1 MYSPLTG
8 HLDVITS
15 KSNSSI
21 YDYVFV
27 YQNIPFTLIE
37 QLALRCE
44 KINELPTNS
53 KDRKHAEWLQS
64 KWHIKFAQR
73 IFEFVVSARSSCIVK
88 NTSLFWWQIEPQKCR
103 HNICFC
109 SCFHFASLC
118 IWLCKLSIHGTHR
131 KRQKKTRTLN
141 IELRGVRK
149 RESVCA
155 QIQFRNIRIIDS
167 STVNLWL
174 RSQFAASQ
182 W

>member
-64 KWHIKFAQR
+64 K
-73 IFEFVVSARSSCIVK
+73 
-88 NTSLFWWQIEPQKCR
+88 
-103 HNICFC
+103 
-109 SCFHFASLC
+109 
-118 IWLCKLSIHGTHR
+118 
-131 KRQKKTRTLN
+131 
-141 IELRGVRK
+141 
-149 RESVCA
+149 
-155 QIQFRNIRIIDS
+155 
-167 STVNLWL
+167 
-174 RSQFAASQ
+174 
-182 W
+182 